1 MITGP
6 SFGST
11 HHLNEQHS
19 RCATLPPCYPYSMP
33 LSSIIAL
40 VESLVVASAGFFLL
54 VENYLYWRKYGAN
67 DLWLWILGGAFAVL
81 LAVWLLVTRFLV
93 PATGDPHVLAL
104 LARSREF
111 LTVFV
116 FLFFLFIGFREYV
129 WRK

>member
-1 MITGP
+1 MP
-6 SFGST
+6 S
-11 HHLNEQHS
+11 
-19 RCATLPPCYPYSMP
+19 
-33 LSSIIAL
+33 SSII
-40 VESLVVASAGFFLL
+40 EIVAFLIAGLSGLFLL
-54 VENYLYWRKYGAN
+54 VQNYQYWRKYGGN
-67 DLWLWILGGAFAVL
+67 DLLLWVIGGA
-81 LAVWLLVTRFLV
+81 LAVALAVVVLVTRFLV